1 MNTKEVVKKDG
12 KVIENLMGGML
23 RVELED
29 KTIAICTISQLLRKN
44 SIKVFLGDRVQVE
57 FSPVDLTRGRVCY
70 RYNK

>member
-57 FSPVDLTRGRVCY
+57 FSPYDLSRGRVCY